1 MKRSERT
8 RIMVEG
14 DLALVQSIADDV
26 VNSLG
31 QDALCM
37 LEEPHEELVM
47 IQVRDTAKGERFYLG
62 EALVTACRVRVSDV
76 DGLGIVMGYQPERAY
91 ALAVID
97 AAFAG
102 AVNSLRLACF
112 EEFLTREACRL
123 SAAQEVQDSLV
134 GRTKVN
140 FSTMDVEV

>member
-1 MKRSERT
+1 
-8 RIMVEG
+8 MVEG
-14 DLALVQSIADDV
+14 DLALVQSIAEDV
-26 VNSLG
+26 LNSLG
-31 QDALCM
+31 QNALCM

-62 EALVTACRVRVSDV
+62 EALITTCRVRVSDV

-112 EEFLTREACRL
+112 EEILTQEASRL
-123 SAAQEVQDSLV
+123 AAAQAAQDNLID
-134 GRTKVN
+134 RTKVN
-140 FSTMDVEV
+140 FSTMDAEV